1 MSTMFDVRIRI
12 FFFSRQKRVNQYNIN
27 HYYKRFPTPQVT
39 NHLFQEPANDYGKDL
54 ASINIQRAREHGIP
68 GYPSWRQHC
77 KLPPIKTWSS
87 MLTDISN
94 ATVKAYYDLYTSPED
109 VDLWSA
115 GVSERSV
122 EDSVVGPTFNCIIAK
137 TFSDL
142 KKGDRFWYENPGL
155 PNSFSLGNI
164 FRLLA
169 RSIWTK
175 ICHLCA
181 F

>member
-1 MSTMFDVRIRI
+1 MA
-12 FFFSRQKRVNQYNIN
+12 
-27 HYYKRFPTPQVT
+27 QVT

-68 GYPSWRQHC
+68 SYSAWRQYC
-77 KLPPIKTWSS
+77 KLPAIKSWSS

-94 ATVKAYYDLYTSPED
+94 ATVKAYYDLYTTPED

-115 GVSERSV
+115 GVSERSID
-122 EDSVVGPTFNCIIAK
+122 DSIVGPTFGCIIAK

-155 PNSFSLGNI
+155 PNSFTLGNCPMYIIIIGTSLLRNLGKI
-164 FRLLA
+164 FTEIKSDLF
-169 RSIWTK
+169 IYTN
-175 ICHLCA
+175 
-181 F
+181 

>member
-1 MSTMFDVRIRI
+1 MACPLYCDPYLRHCVEQHVFD
-12 FFFSRQKRVNQYNIN
+12 
-27 HYYKRFPTPQVT
+27 TPQVT

-68 GYPSWRQHC
+68 GYPSWRQYC
-77 KLPPIKTWSS
+77 KLPPIKSWSS

-115 GVSERSV
+115 GVSERAV
-122 EDSVVGPTFNCIIAK
+122 DDSVVGPTFNCIIAK

-142 KKGDRFWYENPGL
+142 KRGDRFWYENPGL
-155 PNSFSLGNI
+155 PNSFSLGNNGSV
-164 FRLLA
+164 FAKPPGCPKYLLGSLTNTL
-169 RSIWTK
+169 RYRQT
-175 ICHLCA
+175 
-181 F
+181 

>member
-1 MSTMFDVRIRI
+1 M
-12 FFFSRQKRVNQYNIN
+12 
-27 HYYKRFPTPQVT
+27 T

-77 KLPPIKTWSS
+77 KLPPIKSWSS

-94 ATVKAYYDLYTSPED
+94 ATVKAYYDMYTSPED

-122 EDSVVGPTFNCIIAK
+122 DDSVVGPTFNCIIAK

-155 PNSFSLGNI
+155 PNSFSLGN
-164 FRLLA
+164 FPFA
-169 RSIWTK
+169 R
-175 ICHLCA
+175 A
-181 F
+181 FSPDESAPPARALRARRFEFPSVRRRTTCRYRDLKCLDSWP